1 MSRRT
6 LLLLLTLL
14 AGWLVLQVGWLA
26 ADQRIPEGDVLGNV
40 GAVELFWEDHPG
52 RWAGGE
58 LIRAYVED
66 FGEYPAMYPAITG
79 IVARWGGVTDLDG
92 DGPARAALMWGLIAL
107 LSTFWLGR
115 TLGRSDRAGLIAA
128 AALAGSP
135 LWSSMQR
142 HVMLENGLTALVA
155 LSAAAGFSALRT
167 SAPEAK
173 SMGAW
178 LLCGAAAGG
187 ALLVKQTAV
196 LALLPLAAV
205 LLAEAWRS
213 GRLPGAVAAG
223 VASVVVAVPWY
234 AHRMLAGVEGDYLL
248 RSLRAN
254 PDAVGALHQALF
266 YPLVLVQQPWA
277 PIVLGAAVA
286 LSWGARTRVDRT
298 PLWIGLG
305 GVALLMLLPKKYPR
319 LLLPLLPFAAAWVG
333 AQVASWPD
341 RRRSALAAF
350 AGTSLIAASFAQT
363 PLGEGRVGLVDVDER
378 CYQDWIQP
386 PSAPGLDFAAVLAMM
401 EEAGGEGTDYR
412 VGSPRWPV
420 PPCAHQ
426 TTHHLGEHLRIRVRR
441 AGLEAYVLTGDWH
454 TDEAWPEGR
463 PDVLVTEGPFAC
475 GDLPAACA
483 GIGALQ
489 RIGTVALDHPEWPV
503 AVFVYRVL

>member
-1 MSRRT
+1 MNART
-6 LLLLLTLL
+6 TGLLLGLL
-14 AGWLVLQVGWLA
+14 AGWLVLQAGWLA
-26 ADQRIPEGDVLGNV
+26 ADDRIAEGDVLGNV
-40 GAVELFWEDHPG
+40 GAVELFWEDHAG

-58 LIRAYVED
+58 PIRAYVED

-79 IVARWGGVTDLDG
+79 IVAKWGGVTDLDG
-92 DGPARAALMWGLIAL
+92 DGPARAALLWGLLAL
-107 LSTFWLGR
+107 VSTFWLGR

-128 AALAGSP
+128 AALACSP

-142 HVMLENGLTALVA
+142 HVMLENGLCALAA
-155 LSAAAGFSALRT
+155 LSAAAGFAALR
-167 SAPEAK
+167 SADPKAR

-178 LLCGAAAGG
+178 VLCGAAAGL

-196 LALLPLAAV
+196 LVLAPLAVV
-205 LLAEAWRS
+205 LLVEAKRS
-213 GRLPGAVAAG
+213 GRLGGAMAA
-223 VASVVVAVPWY
+223 AAAALVVAVPWY
-234 AHRMLAGVEGDYLL
+234 AHRMLVGVEGDYLL

-254 PDAVGALHQALF
+254 PDAVGPLHQLVF

-277 PIVLGAAVA
+277 PVTLVVA
-286 LSWGARTRVDRT
+286 LAVGWSVRSRVDRT
-298 PLWIGLG
+298 PLWIALG

-319 LLLPLLPFAAAWVG
+319 LLLPLLPLAAAWIG
-333 AQVASWPD
+333 AQLSTWPVRRAAAVGGVAGLSL
-341 RRRSALAAF
+341 LA
-350 AGTSLIAASFAQT
+350 SSFIQS
-363 PLGEGRVGLVDVDER
+363 PLGEGRVGLTDVDER

-386 PSAPGLDFAAVLAMM
+386 PSSPGLDFDAVLALL
-401 EEAGGEGTDYR
+401 EEAGGAGTEYT
-412 VGSPRWPV
+412 VGSLRWPV

-441 AGLEAYVLTGDWH
+441 AGMEAYVLTGDWRA
-454 TDEAWPEGR
+454 DQAWPEGR

-483 GIGALQ
+483 QVNALQ
-489 RIGTVALDHPEWPV
+489 RVGTVTLDHPEWPV